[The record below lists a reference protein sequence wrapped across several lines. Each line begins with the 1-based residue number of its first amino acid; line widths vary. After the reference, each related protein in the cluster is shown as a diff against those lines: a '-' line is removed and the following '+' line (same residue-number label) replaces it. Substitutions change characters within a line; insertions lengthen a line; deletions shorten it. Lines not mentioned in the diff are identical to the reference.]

1 VIVNTST
8 VPVGTTERVKVRIE
22 AHASSS
28 FGVAYNPSF
37 LTVGDAVN
45 DFMKPDRVVIGTDD
59 ARAAEVLRR
68 LYAPLVRTKGRILV
82 CDVRSAELSKYA
94 ASALLASRISFVNEL
109 ARLADHLGADMEA
122 VRRALG
128 ADSRIGP
135 KYLFVGP
142 GFGGSQFQNDI
153 TMLLST
159 AREAGQELELVRAT
173 HEVNQRQKRVL
184 LEKLTRQLGGDVEGK
199 VIAVWGLAFK
209 PRTDDVGL
217 APALVLLDGLL
228 EAGAQV
234 RVHDPR
240 AMDNARA
247 IYADRIHYG
256 ETMYEATHGADALV
270 LVTEWHPY
278 RRPDFARVQS
288 EMAGRLIVDGRNIW
302 DPVELRE
309 LGFRYIGVGR

>member
-1 VIVNTST
+1 
-8 VPVGTTERVKVRIE
+8 
-22 AHASSS
+22 
-28 FGVAYNPSF
+28 
-37 LTVGDAVN
+37 VGDAVN
-45 DFMKPDRVVIGTDD
+45 DFMKPDRVVIGTTD

-68 LYAPLVRTKGRILV
+68 LYAPLVRTKGQILV

-109 ARLADHLGADMEA
+109 ARLAEHLGADMEA

-159 AREAGQELELVRAT
+159 AREAGQDLQLVRAT
-173 HEVNQRQKRVL
+173 HDVNQRQKCML
-184 LEKLTRQLGGDVEGK
+184 LEKLTRHLSGDVEGK
-199 VIAVWGLAFK
+199 VVTIWGLAFK

-217 APALVLLDGLL
+217 APSLTLIDGLL
-228 EAGAQV
+228 EAGATV

-240 AMDNARA
+240 ALDSVRA
-247 IYADRIHYG
+247 LYGDRIHYG
-256 ETMYEATHGADALV
+256 QSMYEAAEGADALA
-270 LVTEWHPY
+270 LVTECHPY
-278 RRPDFARVQS
+278 RRPDFARVHAAMS
-288 EMAGRLIVDGRNIW
+288 GRLIVDGRNIW

-309 LGFRYIGVGR
+309 LGFRYVGVGRG